1 MLDIDALNLVHMH
14 FDRMAL
20 HEAVRIDDA
29 TQFRSRSFCRQ
40 FLEPSPVGMV
50 SPLVRDLKRSLFKER
65 PMKSYFIGTVS
76 ALVMCSALGIG
87 PVQSEPMQ
95 GASPSAQPQTIPATP
110 PNELNADRA
119 NQVSP
124 PQTTNSEVKGDKV
137 GSGEPGNGVTLS
149 EFYNQDVYDTHYNK
163 IGSVKDGLLDQ
174 TGQVT
179 AVILGVGG
187 VLGIGE
193 KDVSVPFNAI
203 RVKIRD
209 GERYL
214 VTDTSKEAL
223 QEAPAYTYDRAL
235 GQWVPTKQPG

>member
-1 MLDIDALNLVHMH
+1 
-14 FDRMAL
+14 
-20 HEAVRIDDA
+20 
-29 TQFRSRSFCRQ
+29 
-40 FLEPSPVGMV
+40 
-50 SPLVRDLKRSLFKER
+50 
-65 PMKSYFIGTVS
+65 MKSYIIGTVS
-76 ALVMCSALGIG
+76 ALVMCSALGVG

-95 GASPSAQPQTIPATP
+95 GASPSAQPQTIPTTP
-110 PNELNADRA
+110 PSELSTPK
-119 NQVSP
+119 QVLP
-124 PQTTNSEVKGDKV
+124 PQTTNSEVKEDKA
-137 GSGEPGNGVTLS
+137 GSVEPGNGVTLS
-149 EFYNQDVYDTHYNK
+149 EFYNQDVYDTQDSK

-179 AVILGVGG
+179 AVILGVSG

-235 GQWVPTKQPG
+235 GQWVPAKQPG